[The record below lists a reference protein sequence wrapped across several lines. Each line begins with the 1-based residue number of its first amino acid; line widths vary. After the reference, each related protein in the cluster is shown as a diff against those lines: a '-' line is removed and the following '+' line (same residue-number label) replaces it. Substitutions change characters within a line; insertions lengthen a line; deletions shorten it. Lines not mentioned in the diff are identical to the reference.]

1 MSFIVFTST
10 HLALIGCI
18 CPAAPEI
25 PSTRIFL
32 LLLFPQVVK
41 PVFVEI
47 KHTVL
52 VDTEEVVDELDTK
65 NKLGCLDLK
74 RTILKSLN
82 CELSCLYDWQQSYEL
97 LIIIVFSG
105 LYILKATLIQ
115 NKFEAQVWKLNLK
128 H

>member
-1 MSFIVFTST
+1 MNVRVLTLP

-25 PSTRIFL
+25 PSSRIFL

-47 KHTVL
+47 KQMVL

-65 NKLGCLDLK
+65 NNLGCLDLT
-74 RTILKSLN
+74 RRIVKSL
-82 CELSCLYDWQQSYEL
+82 
-97 LIIIVFSG
+97 
-105 LYILKATLIQ
+105 K
-115 NKFEAQVWKLNLK
+115 
-128 H
+128 

>member
-1 MSFIVFTST
+1 MSFRVFSST

-65 NKLGCLDLK
+65 NNLGCLDLK
-74 RTILKSLN
+74 RRIIKSVKTH
-82 CELSCLYDWQQSYEL
+82 EL
-97 LIIIVFSG
+97 L
-105 LYILKATLIQ
+105 Y
-115 NKFEAQVWKLNLK
+115 
-128 H
+128 